1 MICTEAPFKPITM
14 RNLLSRVF
22 ALMLVAV
29 IGLTGCSAVT
39 DSASGVTGNY
49 NDDTIALIDSLRE
62 SITLPADAPNK
73 VEAQAEAKR
82 RINDFASRYRRDGDI
97 ANLSS
102 FATMRTALNA
112 LAGHYSS
119 YPNRPVPQKL
129 QDRLEQEFKQVE
141 GALRRGA

>member
-1 MICTEAPFKPITM
+1 
-14 RNLLSRVF
+14 
-22 ALMLVAV
+22 MLVAV
-29 IGLTGCSAVT
+29 IGLTGCSAAGGPT
-39 DSASGVTGNY
+39 DGLTGSY
-49 NDDTIALIDSLRE
+49 TDDTIALIDSLRE
-62 SITLPADAPNK
+62 SIALPNDAPNK
-73 VEAQAEAKR
+73 VELQNVAKQ
-82 RINDFASRYRRDGDI
+82 RINDFASRYRRNSEI

-141 GALRRGA
+141 SALRRGA

>member
-1 MICTEAPFKPITM
+1 M
-14 RNLLSRVF
+14 RNLLSRFF
-22 ALMLVAV
+22 ALVLVAV
-29 IGLTGCSAVT
+29 IGLTGCSAAT
-39 DSASGVTGNY
+39 DTATGGLSGNY

-62 SITLPADAPNK
+62 SISLPADATNR
-73 VEAQAEAKR
+73 VEAQNEAKQ
-82 RINDFASRYRRDGDI
+82 RINDFASRYRRDSKVS
-97 ANLSS
+97 NLSS